1 MKRIPM
7 SLKLQTQTSDKQWP
21 CRCVESTDADDLAI
35 LLHAAFR
42 GTIDDEGE
50 THADAR
56 KEIDKTFAGEYGLWL
71 PECSFVLE
79 QGEFLASACLIS
91 WYEPSAAPFV
101 VFTMTRPEYKGQG
114 MARYLL
120 KRSINALIAQEY
132 SHLELLVTDG
142 NKPAQALYASLG
154 FQKIP
159 AV

>member
-1 MKRIPM
+1 MKRIAM
-7 SLKLQTQTSDKQWP
+7 SFKLRPQIQDRQWP
-21 CRCVESTDADDLAI
+21 YRSIRTADSEDLAI
-35 LLHAAFR
+35 LLYASFR

-56 KEIDKTFAGEYGLWL
+56 KEIDKTFKGEYGLWL

-79 QGEFLASACLIS
+79 QGGFLASACLIS

-120 KRSINALIAQEY
+120 KRSINALIAQGY

-142 NKPAQALYASLG
+142 NTPAQTLYASLG
-154 FQKIP
+154 FQEIP